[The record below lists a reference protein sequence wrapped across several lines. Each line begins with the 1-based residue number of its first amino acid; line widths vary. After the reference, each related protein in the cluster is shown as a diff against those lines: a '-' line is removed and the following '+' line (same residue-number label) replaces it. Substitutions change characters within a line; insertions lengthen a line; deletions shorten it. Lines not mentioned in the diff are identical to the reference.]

1 MSAYKVKHLHS
12 GEEHERPAI
21 LVNNHHI
28 RDKARWQTYAV
39 DPAIEAFHR
48 HLPDYAE
55 TTLHHLPSLAAEL
68 GVARVFLKDE
78 STRFG
83 LPAFKILGAS
93 WAVHRTVCEIL
104 RLPPTTSLEIMR
116 RAVSDRNASMPAVR
130 IVACTEGNWG
140 RALTK
145 MAKFL
150 DISATIYVPGLMS
163 EYTRN
168 LLRVESAEV
177 IVLDDGTYDDC
188 IAAARDDAQ
197 RTGASLI
204 MDTSWEGYERIPQV
218 NAECLIENLR
228 SDDGCLSGSLTATPA
243 FLPKLI
249 GKYLL
254 SRMDRR
260 RAPFSFPWA

>member
-1 MSAYKVKHLHS
+1 
-12 GEEHERPAI
+12 
-21 LVNNHHI
+21 
-28 RDKARWQTYAV
+28 
-39 DPAIEAFHR
+39 
-48 HLPDYAE
+48 
-55 TTLHHLPSLAAEL
+55 
-68 GVARVFLKDE
+68 
-78 STRFG
+78 
-83 LPAFKILGAS
+83 
-93 WAVHRTVCEIL
+93 
-104 RLPPTTSLEIMR
+104 
-116 RAVSDRNASMPAVR
+116 MPAVR